1 MSYVH
6 SLSSSAKNIV
16 INDGKWHAIC
26 GLWSS
31 KDGEVKIYNHGKLV
45 HSQYAFRKNQFISA
59 GGTWVL
65 GHDQDTLGG
74 GFVTDQMMQGEITE
88 VNIWDRVLSD
98 EEIKSFSTSC
108 QSRLQGNVK
117 SWKDFIAGV
126 KGKAALV
133 QGPTCC
139 KV

>member
-6 SLSSSAKNIV
+6 SLSSRAKNIV

-31 KDGEVKIYNHGKLV
+31 KYGKVKVYNDGKLV
-45 HSQYAFRKNQFISA
+45 HRQDTFRKNQLISG

-65 GHDQDTLGG
+65 GQDQDTLGG
-74 GFVTDQMMQGEITE
+74 GFVVDQMMQGEITE

-108 QSRLQGNVK
+108 QSRLKGNVK
-117 SWKDFIAGV
+117 SWKDFRSGV
-126 KGKAALV
+126 KGKAAFV